1 MTSVL
6 IAKIAIAV
14 SLIGIAIYRDCKN
27 EKEYQEN
34 KWYFDK
40 LRADVYDFM
49 KETREEKKAKEGHE
63 KKQVPPFTP
72 FTSIH
77 LNAGRDGYRRDE
89 DGRLRSYTNGDA
101 LMDIFRNSGMDIR
114 PNSCPNCTH
123 EIESKDAIF
132 CSHCGKRLRK
142 E

>member
-14 SLIGIAIYRDCKN
+14 SLIGMAIWQDRKN

-40 LRADVYDFM
+40 LRTDVYDFM
-49 KETREEKKAKEGHE
+49 EETREEKKAKEGHE
-63 KKQVPPFTP
+63 KKQVPPFT
-72 FTSIH
+72 TIH
-77 LNAGRDGYRRDE
+77 LNAGHDVGYRRDE
-89 DGRLRSYTNGDA
+89 SGRVRSYTNGDA

-132 CSHCGKRLRK
+132 CSHCGKRLK
-142 E
+142 KG

>member
-1 MTSVL
+1 MISVL

-14 SLIGIAIYRDCKN
+14 SLIGMAIYRDLKS

-40 LRADVYDFM
+40 LRTDVYDFM

-63 KKQVPPFTP
+63 KKQVPPFT
-72 FTSIH
+72 TIH
-77 LNAGRDGYRRDE
+77 LNAGHDSYRDE
-89 DGRLRSYTNGDA
+89 RGRLHAHSYNDA
-101 LMDIFRNSGMDIR
+101 LMDIFRNSGMDVR

-142 E
+142 G

>member
-1 MTSVL
+1 MISVQ
-6 IAKIAIAV
+6 IAKIVSAV
-14 SLIGIAIYRDCKN
+14 LLIGIAIYQDRKS

-40 LRADVYDFM
+40 LRTDVYDFM
-49 KETREEKKAKEGHE
+49 KETREEKKEGRHKKE
-63 KKQVPPFTP
+63 QVPLFT
-72 FTSIH
+72 TIH
-77 LNAGRDGYRRDE
+77 LNAGHDSYRDE
-89 DGRLRSYTNGDA
+89 RGRVHAYHPNNDEIMNL
-101 LMDIFRNSGMDIR
+101 FRNSGMDIR

-142 E
+142 G

>member
-14 SLIGIAIYRDCKN
+14 SLIGIAIYRDYKN

-40 LRADVYDFM
+40 LRTDVYEFM
-49 KETREEKKAKEGHE
+49 EETRKEKE
-63 KKQVPPFTP
+63 PPTV
-72 FTSIH
+72 H
-77 LNAGRDGYRRDE
+77 LNAGHESPKSKESMSYDEYYNWLENHIERLGTIIHCERDKK
-89 DGRLRSYTNGDA
+89 GRLVTVH
-101 LMDIFRNSGMDIR
+101 
-114 PNSCPNCTH
+114 SCPNCMH

>member
-1 MTSVL
+1 MTL
-6 IAKIAIAV
+6 TFIAIAKIAFAV
-14 SLIGIAIYRDCKN
+14 SLIGMAIYQDRKS

-40 LRADVYDFM
+40 LRTDVYDFM

-63 KKQVPPFTP
+63 KKQVPPFT
-72 FTSIH
+72 TIH
-77 LNAGRDGYRRDE
+77 LNAGHGEYWRDE
-89 DGRLRSYTNGDA
+89 EGRLHSS
-101 LMDIFRNSGMDIR
+101 LMDIFHDSGMDIR

-132 CSHCGKRLRK
+132 CSHCGKRLK
-142 E
+142 KG